1 MRTMKKFFKE
11 EKYYICAKIKID
23 LDISNKK
30 LECKM
35 TDLEK
40 YFINNDKRLI
50 QKWRHYFDIYDR
62 YFSKFRNK
70 EIVLLEI
77 GVSHGGSLQMWKNY
91 FGKKAVIYGI
101 DINPRCKEFE
111 EENIHILIGSQSD
124 RTFLRQVRDIIPPV
138 DILIDDGGHTMKQQ
152 IVSFEE
158 LFAHVKDG
166 GVYLCEDI
174 FTSYWL
180 RHGGGYKR
188 RGTFVEYSKN
198 FIDELNAYHSTEK
211 RHRAT
216 DFTKTVNAV
225 HFYDGMVIIEK
236 QKRDIPRHE
245 NRGYESL
252 DNSKIQLS
260 FSKLLKNKLY
270 KTINQILRFFY
281 LKGFNW

>member
-1 MRTMKKFFKE
+1 
-11 EKYYICAKIKID
+11 
-23 LDISNKK
+23 
-30 LECKM
+30 M

-40 YFINNDKRLI
+40 YFIGNDKRLI
-50 QKWRHYFDIYDR
+50 QKWIHYFDIYDR

-91 FGKKAVIYGI
+91 FGDKAVIYGI
-101 DINPRCKEFE
+101 DINPQCKNFE

-124 RTFLRQVRDIIPPV
+124 RSFLRQVRETIPPL

-174 FTSYWL
+174 HTSYRL
-180 RHGGGYKR
+180 KCGGGYQR

-198 FIDELNAYHSTEK
+198 FIDDLNAYHSTEK
-211 RHRAT
+211 RHRVT
-216 DFTKTVNAV
+216 DFTKNVNAV
-225 HFYDGMVIIEK
+225 HFYDSMVIIEK
-236 QKRDIPRHE
+236 QQRDIPRHE
-245 NRGYESL
+245 NRGNECL
-252 DNSKIQLS
+252 DNLRKPPS
-260 FSKLLKNKLY
+260 FPVMLKNRLY